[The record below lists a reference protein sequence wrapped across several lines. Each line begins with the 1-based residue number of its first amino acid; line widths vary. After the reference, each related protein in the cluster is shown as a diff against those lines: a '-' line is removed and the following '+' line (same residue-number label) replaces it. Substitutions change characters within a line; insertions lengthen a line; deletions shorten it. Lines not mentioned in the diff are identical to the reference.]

1 MVPQG
6 EDAQS
11 NSPIVESAGSSSPD
25 LVSGEQTG
33 RPRRPAAPVPCEGGK
48 EPCPS
53 KHRLTSKKPTKWRRT
68 ECRQTKTLVS
78 CVTPAGFVCFY
89 PQDKPRPL
97 ISQHLSV
104 PGRDLISLPQWRK
117 SSLPDDDQANSKP
130 GFRRL
135 RLSRAATKPLGRSRG
150 RLEVGTKPQDAQRA
164 TQPMRRSH
172 LESYSRGSAPS
183 VVAEGRDQTSER
195 MGGWDW
201 LYPYCVETE
210 RASLLCTAFQKLS

>member
-11 NSPIVESAGSSSPD
+11 NSPIVESSGSSSPD
-25 LVSGEQTG
+25 LVSGDKRIVRAVQL
-33 RPRRPAAPVPCEGGK
+33 PRFHVKEEKNRVHPNTDDEEAEEANQVASHRMSSNETARFLCYASWVCVFLPA
-48 EPCPS
+48 
-53 KHRLTSKKPTKWRRT
+53 
-68 ECRQTKTLVS
+68 RQTSSSHL
-78 CVTPAGFVCFY
+78 P
-89 PQDKPRPL
+89 
-97 ISQHLSV
+97 HLSV
-104 PGRDLISLPQWRK
+104 PGRDLISLAQWRK

-164 TQPMRRSH
+164 TQPMRRLH

-201 LYPYCVETE
+201 FYPYCVETE
-210 RASLLCTAFQKLS
+210 RASLQYSNSKS

>member
-1 MVPQG
+1 MECTACNMAASRWFPKGRMPRATHQL
-6 EDAQS
+6 S
-11 NSPIVESAGSSSPD
+11 NHLDPRVLILCPASKRVDRAVQLPRFHVKEEKNRVRPNTDEQEANQVAAHRMPSNETPRFLCHASWVCVFLPARQTSSSHLPAPLSSRSPSD
-25 LVSGEQTG
+25 L
-33 RPRRPAAPVPCEGGK
+33 
-48 EPCPS
+48 
-53 KHRLTSKKPTKWRRT
+53 
-68 ECRQTKTLVS
+68 
-78 CVTPAGFVCFY
+78 AGAVAE
-89 PQDKPRPL
+89 R
-97 ISQHLSV
+97 
-104 PGRDLISLPQWRK
+104 
-117 SSLPDDDQANSKP
+117 SLPDDDQANSKP

-172 LESYSRGSAPS
+172 LESYSRGSAPN

-210 RASLLCTAFQKLS
+210 